1 MACSEDLLA
10 AVKAMAEVI
19 EENKDWLTDLDRPIG
34 DSDHGINMARGF
46 KEVEKKCS
54 GMEGKDAGTILKTVG
69 MTLVSTV
76 GGSAGPL
83 YGTAFMKAGMA
94 LAGKTEFS
102 MADILVAFDQAIAGV
117 KQRGKSEA
125 GEKTML
131 DAMIP
136 ALETMKQAE
145 IQGKSRK
152 EIFAEGVKAAWAGT
166 QSTKDMLATKGRA
179 SYVGA
184 RGIGHQDPGATS
196 FSLLL
201 EAVSRSTKTGAGQVE
216 MVLNAE
222 MEEDSGR

>member
-1 MACSEDLLA
+1 MADTEKILSA
-10 AVKAMAEVI
+10 IKAMAEKI
-19 EENKDWLTDLDRPIG
+19 EEQKDWLTDLDRPVG

-46 KEVEKKCS
+46 KEVEKKIS
-54 GMEGKDAGTILKTVG
+54 GLEGTDAGNILKTVG

-76 GGSAGPL
+76 GGSSGPL
-83 YGTAFMKAGMA
+83 YGTAFMKAGMV
-94 LAGKTEFS
+94 LAGKTEIS
-102 MADILVAFDQAIAGV
+102 MADFLNAFDQAVAGV

-136 ALETMKQAE
+136 ALESMKKAE
-145 IQGKSRK
+145 TEGKK
-152 EIFAEGVKAAWAGT
+152 NGEIFAEGVKAAWAGT
-166 QSTKDMLATKGRA
+166 ESTKDMIATKGRA

-201 EAVSRSTKTGAGQVE
+201 ETAGHFT
-216 MVLNAE
+216 
-222 MEEDSGR
+222 EDGR